1 MPFDAQILLLL
12 LKAKSPKFIDEFFVD
27 TFRYRQD
34 GVSEKKR
41 TEWKDALGISDEEVR
56 KLYDAVDQVIRQC
69 LYLGLEKDDIAGNAV
84 FPPNFHT
91 NLKALLA
98 KIIASHLVEWR
109 EASMNN
115 MVSPPKLIDFDWRV
129 DLKKS
134 SNHLSRM
141 AVPTLFVEMK
151 VQETPEE
158 KEVMPGVKDVQFELS
173 KEALATMLDGLGKI
187 RDQLGSIKS

>member
-12 LKAKSPKFIDEFFVD
+12 LKAKSPKVIDDIFVD
-27 TFRYRQD
+27 VFRYRQD
-34 GVSEKKR
+34 GVSVKKK
-41 TEWKDALGISDEEVR
+41 TEWREALGISDEEVG
-56 KLYDAVDQVIRQC
+56 KLYDSVDQLIRQC
-69 LYLGLEKDDIAGNAV
+69 LYLGLEREDISGNAV
-84 FPPNFHT
+84 FPQGFHT

-98 KIIASHLVEWR
+98 KILASHMVEWR

-141 AVPTLFVEMK
+141 AVPTVFVEMK
-151 VQETPEE
+151 LQETPEE

-187 RDQLGSIKS
+187 RDQLGSIK